1 MKNFLNKYQLHAIGI
16 VAIIFLFAG
25 ISAFDYLSPKKS
37 VYIET
42 DENGIEHINEM
53 FAGMPQQKTFSLDTL
68 TGTSTNTVSVPW
80 TMASNYQYSY
90 YFKLRKVT
98 GPTNTKVVVDAAT
111 AAASSLWHP
120 IDSFTVG
127 GADSLKMHFI
137 FRGTAYDAKHRIRF
151 VRTGAGKLARNI
163 EMTIKPL

>member
-1 MKNFLNKYQLHAIGI
+1 MLAFAFAAFI
-16 VAIIFLFAG
+16 AFAG
-25 ISAFDYLSPKKS
+25 MLSSFDYLMPKKS
-37 VYIET
+37 VCIET
-42 DENGIEHINEM
+42 DANDVEHVNEI

-98 GPTNTKVVVDAAT
+98 GPTNTKVVLDAAT
-111 AAASSLWHP
+111 ASASSLWHP

>member
-1 MKNFLNKYQLHAIGI
+1 MKNIFSLKTIFIAICTI
-16 VAIIFLFAG
+16 VIISGAL
-25 ISAFDYLSPKKS
+25 SAFKLLSPEKS
-37 VYIET
+37 VCIET
-42 DENGIEHINEM
+42 DATGIDHVNEI
-53 FAGMPQQKTFSLDTL
+53 FAGVPQQKTYALDTL

-98 GPTNTKVVVDAAT
+98 GPTNTKVVLDAAT
-111 AAASSLWHP
+111 ASASSLWHP

-137 FRGTAYDAKHRIRF
+137 LRGTAYDAKHRIRF

-163 EMTIKPL
+163 ELTIKPL